1 MKSYFHKKIKGFT
14 LIELIVAM
22 GISLIIL
29 TVITS
34 ILGLSGSVLK
44 GNIGRNKL
52 ENNGRYAIDYIEKE
66 VRRSINIYPIDDYDI
81 NARENNLGFLLQV
94 DPYNEE
100 NKYQYIYYSL
110 DRKTLMRHSIGS
122 SEPIEKGLKDI
133 NVGNNSIASN
143 INSISKSYYNAS
155 EKFIHLNFECSIEN
169 INKNYESSIYA
180 GVGL

>member
-1 MKSYFHKKIKGFT
+1 MKSYFHKKTKGFT
-14 LIELIVAM
+14 LIEIIIAM

-34 ILGLSGSVLK
+34 ILGISGSVLK

-66 VRRSINIYPIDDYDI
+66 VRRSINIYSIDEYDI
-81 NARENNLGFLLQV
+81 DVKDNNLGFLIQIV
-94 DPYNEE
+94 PYNKE

-110 DRKTLMRHSIGS
+110 DIKNLIRHSIS
-122 SEPIEKGLKDI
+122 SSGPIEKGLKNI
-133 NVGNNSIASN
+133 NIGNNSIASN
-143 INSISKSYYNAS
+143 IVNISKSYYNRA
-155 EKFIHLNFECSIEN
+155 EKFIHLNFQCEFEN
-169 INKNYESSIYA
+169 ISKNYESSIYA